1 MLRSSKKT
9 KGKQPII
16 ESRSAD
22 DINILNAL
30 EKVNKVSWQVIDTY
44 FKGNPNNLVS
54 HHLESYN
61 HFIKHCIPSIFNQ
74 HNPVNILDFKKGSL
88 NKQQKNC
95 CTIYL
100 GGRTGKQIYF
110 GKPVLYNNDDK
121 TQYMYPNIARLNNMS
136 YCTSVYYDVLVE
148 YKYNFNEETKKYSEG
163 EKEFKKVLLGK
174 IPIMLQ
180 SSLCILYHLHKD
192 VRFSMGEC
200 RYDYGG
206 YFIIDGKERVM
217 VPQETLANNMI
228 FIQTHDEPGSNYSHT
243 AEINSHVSSVV
254 NPLIRKLSIHMV
266 ASKNKSKND
275 GNQLVVVIPGL
286 SKPIPLFILM
296 RALGIISDKDI
307 IETCL
312 LDMDKH
318 RSLVEYF
325 IPSIQ
330 AANEIYTQSLAI
342 KYLSHLLN
350 PKEEVMVVLCE
361 YFLPHVGDS
370 NLLNKAYYLGYMVLK
385 ILKVFCKIDNP
396 TDLDNFACRR
406 VQTSGNL
413 FADLFETHFL
423 KQINEIRLKIQSKY
437 YNNFINYEG
446 DTYMNLVGIDDFEFK
461 VVEDG
466 IYSFFKCEDNN
477 NNLIMED
484 LNRGSWNASTSQLRK
499 ITLNPELA
507 TKTSQ
512 LLHNSQ
518 WGLIDPVDTPKHHKI
533 GLSKQLAM
541 CTQITLEQ
549 SIVPVI
555 KWFEKYIIPILQSF
569 PNYLYKLSKVF
580 VNGIWIGAT
589 DNPLSLISLFK
600 LYRRNGIIPYSHSIR
615 FNYKDN
621 EIMVWADAGR
631 LLRPLFYMDRNKL
644 SIYYNNTVREK
655 LTQGTI
661 TWNEILCGFI
671 EKPADFWGLESKFYE
686 LSEIYPNIGKTEVLK
701 ELSINKAVIEYLDTS
716 ESQSALISLD
726 YQTLQQSKYYTHLEI
741 HPSLMFGVMGN
752 QIIYPEH
759 NPIQLNSLSCSQMKQ
774 AISVYNSN
782 YQSRIENA
790 NVLHYG
796 QVPLIKTQ
804 YLELINNN
812 EVPYGV
818 NAIVAIMSYT
828 GYNSA
833 NGILINEGSVQRGMF
848 LTTNL
853 TLYESYE
860 RNDATQNT
868 HFSQFKDEFD
878 PKNTNFDYSL
888 LDKSGL
894 IKENSPVNEKTVLI
908 GRVSRLITKEDV
920 TCLVDTSTI
929 PFKGQNGYVDKTYVN
944 EGNDGSNIAKI
955 RVREERI
962 INLGDVLASR
972 GGQRG
977 SIGLVVPEMN
987 MPFTSDG
994 VRPDLIINPNSI
1006 SEQMSVGQILECLFG
1021 KVGTSCGSYGDGTSL
1036 SNIGTNRETMGKI
1049 LVEHNYH
1056 STGNQVLY
1064 DGLCGTQIEADVFI
1078 GPTYYMKL
1086 KHMVK
1091 DKTMIQ
1097 NKGSRDLASNQPTK
1111 GLKIRENERVAILSH
1126 GMTSFLNE
1134 SFLSDEFFMAVC
1146 NNTGAI
1152 AVYNST
1158 KDQFFSPHA
1167 DGPVQFTDNGV
1178 NGSLKNISRFGRSFS
1193 LVRVPFAFKQLIQEL
1208 QVLNIQMRIIT
1219 SDNVDKL
1226 MSMNQCD
1233 NLKKLIRVKAP
1244 DDLNSV
1250 VASYLKERQSI
1261 VSRRGKLKPEE
1272 PVLLS
1277 ETNNNNGVPLVISS
1291 YQESVKVIREFLS
1304 RNPIMTNKMV
1314 PPILSGFNTEQNEM
1328 VPQTKGP
1335 WNMNEEAVN
1344 KTMNYIFN
1352 VLYCH
1357 CYLLLVNTEGIPKLY
1372 QLKPTGIPEY
1382 YKKLL
1387 TQPNSHLKPEELQK
1401 LQASAFR
1408 MNQCVIELVGGKE
1421 DVAFN
1426 KYNKWLN
1433 TFINMDNNTSNM
1445 PSGVYILNTLDA
1457 VILPQ
1462 YNKLPWTISVEEN
1475 NEQSDYLPVLS
1486 GSGARGYLDVPIP
1499 NYDIIVKSPSAG
1511 STVIPWEQKIE
1522 KALFRGT
1529 SSGCGTTA
1537 ETNPRIKLA
1546 MMMMEP
1552 EASQFL
1558 DTGLTIISKE
1568 IKFDPKMGFG
1578 STDLQLETKSQVEN
1592 PSAYKYIIHIDGNV
1606 ADYSILDSMATG
1618 CVVLKVEGEFL
1629 SWVDHLMEDGTHYV
1643 GVKGDLSNLME
1654 KISWCMEND
1663 DVCKKIGNEARL
1675 FASRVGQ
1682 KDYVNDSFLKTLWAT
1697 YKTVAQHLNNISMPA
1712 SQIQEQ
1718 KQEVDKPTMELK
1730 EHPEVWQKHLSES
1743 QNKYYWINSKT
1754 QNVVWDNPEEW
1765 TKNVNLEQ
1773 PQWSNDKLG
1782 ITTTLNP
1789 ETSDVIYDNA
1799 KSSVIIVRK
1808 KKEHPVDPIL
1818 AVEKVEDKDKEE
1830 EGSGEKDNN
1839 SSDTKSRVIQM

>member
-1 MLRSSKKT
+1 MLRSTKKT
-9 KGKQPII
+9 KGKQQRATESLRADEEDLNII
-16 ESRSAD
+16 
-22 DINILNAL
+22 NAL
-30 EKVNKVSWQVIDTY
+30 EKVNKAGWQVIETY
-44 FKGNPNNLVS
+44 FKDNPNNLVG
-54 HHLESYN
+54 HHLDSYN
-61 HFIKHCIPSIFNQ
+61 HFIKQTIPSIFNQ
-74 HNPVNILDFKKGSL
+74 TNPINIVDLKKGSL
-88 NKQQKNC
+88 NKQNKNSC
-95 CTIYL
+95 AIYV
-100 GGRTGKQIYF
+100 GGKTGKHVYF
-110 GKPVLYNNDDK
+110 GKPVLYHDDDK
-121 TQYMYPNIARLNNMS
+121 SQYMYPNIARLNNMT
-136 YCTSVYYDVLVE
+136 YWASVYYDVLVE

-180 SSLCILYHLHKD
+180 SSLCILNHLHKD

-206 YFIIDGKERVM
+206 YFIIDGKERIII
-217 VPQETLANNMI
+217 PQETLANNMI
-228 FIQTHDEPGSNYSHT
+228 FTYTHASGSKYTHT
-243 AEINSHVSSVV
+243 AEINSQMSSTI
-254 NPLIRKLSIHMV
+254 NPPVRKLSIHIV
-266 ASKNKSKND
+266 ASKNKNQNKND
-275 GNQLVVVIPGL
+275 GNQLVVVIPDVR
-286 SKPIPLFILM
+286 KPIPLFILM

-318 RSLVEYF
+318 RYLVEYF
-325 IPSIQ
+325 IPSVQ

-342 KYLSHLLN
+342 KYISRLLTHD
-350 PKEEVMVVLCE
+350 KEIMSVLCE
-361 YFLPHVGDS
+361 YLLPHVGDS

-385 ILKVFCKIDNP
+385 ILKVLGKIENP
-396 TDLDNFACRR
+396 TDLDSFECRR

-413 FADLFETHFL
+413 FANLFETLFSQQMN
-423 KQINEIRLKIQSKY
+423 KIRLTIQSKY
-437 YNNFINYEG
+437 YNHFINYDG
-446 DTYMNLVGIDDFEFK
+446 DTYMNLVGIDDFESK
-461 VVEDG
+461 IVEDG
-466 IYSFFKCEDNN
+466 IYSFFKREDNI
-477 NNLIMED
+477 IMED
-484 LNRGSWNASTSQLRK
+484 LNRCSWNASTSQLRK
-499 ITLNPELA
+499 ITLNPHMA
-507 TKTSQ
+507 TKTSP

-518 WGLIDPVDTPKHHKI
+518 WGLIDPVDTPKRHNI
-533 GLSKQLAM
+533 GLNKQLAM
-541 CTQITLEQ
+541 SAQITLEQ
-549 SIVPVI
+549 PILPLV
-555 KWFEKYIIPILQSF
+555 KWFEKYIIPILQSY

-600 LYRRNGIIPYSHSIR
+600 LYRRNGVIPAGHSIR

-621 EIMVWADAGR
+621 EIIVYADAGR
-631 LLRPLFYMDRNKL
+631 LVRPLFYIDRNKL

-661 TWNEILCGFI
+661 TWNEILYGFL
-671 EKPADFWGLESKFYE
+671 EKPPDFGSKFYE
-686 LSEIYPNIGKTEVLK
+686 LSEIYPTISKTEVLK
-701 ELSINKAVIEYLDTS
+701 ELTLNKSVIEYLDTS
-716 ESQSALISLD
+716 ESQSALISVD

-741 HPSLMFGVMGN
+741 HDSLMFGIMGN

-759 NPIQLNSLSCSQMKQ
+759 NPIALNALSCSQMKQ

-782 YQSRIENA
+782 YQSRIEDA

-796 QVPLIKTQ
+796 QVPLIKSK

-812 EVPYGV
+812 EMPCGV

-848 LTTNL
+848 LSTNL
-853 TLYESYE
+853 TSYESYE
-860 RNDATQNT
+860 RNDATQDT

-888 LDKSGL
+888 LGKSGI
-894 IKENSPVNEKTVLI
+894 IKENSPVNDKTVLI
-908 GRVSRLITKEDV
+908 GRISRLIKKEDV
-920 TCLVDTSTI
+920 NCLVDTSTL
-929 PFKGQNGYVDKTYVN
+929 PFKGQYGYVDKTYIN

-962 INLGDVLASR
+962 IRLGDVLASR
-972 GGQRG
+972 GGQKG

-1021 KVGTSCGSYGDGTSL
+1021 KVCTSCGTYGDGTAL
-1036 SNIGTNRETMGKI
+1036 SHIGSDRDSIGKI

-1064 DGLCGTQIEADVFI
+1064 DGLQGTQIQADVFI
-1078 GPTYYMKL
+1078 GPTYFMKL
-1086 KHMVK
+1086 KNMVK
-1091 DKTMIQ
+1091 DKT
-1097 NKGSRDLASNQPTK
+1097 GTVTNQPIEGVK
-1111 GLKIRENERVAILSH
+1111 MRENERVAILSH

-1167 DGPVQFTDNGV
+1167 DGPVQFTDNVING
-1178 NGSLKNISRFGRSFS
+1178 GSLKNISRFGRSFS

-1233 NLKKLIRVKAP
+1233 NLKKLIKMKAP
-1244 DDLNSV
+1244 EDLNAV

-1261 VSRRGKLKPEE
+1261 VSRRGKIKPEE
-1272 PVLLS
+1272 PLLPS
-1277 ETNNNNGVPLVISS
+1277 ETNNNNNGIPLVISS
-1291 YQESVKVIREFLS
+1291 YQEAVKVIREFLS

-1314 PPILSGFNTEQNEM
+1314 PPILSGYNTEQNEM

-1335 WNMNEEAVN
+1335 WNMNDEAVD
-1344 KTMNYIFN
+1344 KTMNYVFN

-1357 CYLLLVNTEGIPKLY
+1357 SYLLLVNTEGIPKLY

-1401 LQASAFR
+1401 LQAGEIR
-1408 MNQCVIELVGGKE
+1408 MNQCVIESVGGKE

-1445 PSGVYILNTLDA
+1445 PPGVYILNTLDA
-1457 VILPQ
+1457 VLLPQ
-1462 YNKLPWTISVEEN
+1462 YNKLPWTISAQEN
-1475 NEQSDYLPVLS
+1475 HEQSDYLPILS
-1486 GSGARGYLDVPIP
+1486 ASGARGYLDIPIP

-1511 STVIPWEQKIE
+1511 TTVVPWEQKIE
-1522 KALFRGT
+1522 KALFRGV

-1552 EASQFL
+1552 DASQFL
-1558 DTGLTIISKE
+1558 DTGLTVISKE
-1568 IKFDPKMGFG
+1568 IKFDPKVGFG
-1578 STDLQLETKSQVEN
+1578 STDLQLDTKSSVEN

-1618 CVVLKVEGEFL
+1618 SVVLKVEGEYI

-1675 FASRVGQ
+1675 FANRVGQ
-1682 KDYVNDSFLKTLWAT
+1682 KDYVNDSFLKILWAT

-1712 SQIQEQ
+1712 SSQVEEPLETPVESPFQNKEQ
-1718 KQEVDKPTMELK
+1718 
-1730 EHPEVWQKHLSES
+1730 PEVWQKHLSES

-1765 TKNVNLEQ
+1765 TKNVNSEQ

-1799 KSSVIIVRK
+1799 KSSVIIVK

-1818 AVEKVEDKDKEE
+1818 AVEKEENKDKEDKE
-1830 EGSGEKDNN
+1830 DSGEKENN